1 MALTMYEAQLIEI
14 DRQCEAIKDSLADGA
29 AKDYPAY
36 REMVGVIRGLGSVR
50 RYIEDLSQTM
60 ETYDE

>member
-1 MALTMYEAQLIEI
+1 MALTAFDAQLAEI
-14 DRQCEAIKDSLADGA
+14 DRQCAAIKDSMADGA
-29 AKDYPAY
+29 AKDYAAY
-36 REMVGVIRGLGSVR
+36 REMVGVIRGLSSVR